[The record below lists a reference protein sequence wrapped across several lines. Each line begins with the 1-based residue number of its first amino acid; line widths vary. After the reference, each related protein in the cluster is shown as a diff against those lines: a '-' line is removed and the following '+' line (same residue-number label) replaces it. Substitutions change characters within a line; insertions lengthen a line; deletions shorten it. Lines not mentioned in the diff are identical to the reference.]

1 MDGMVAAGSA
11 MQKAR
16 WHDRRDAL
24 VAAVR
29 AAHETYG
36 PLIMGILNT
45 TPDSFSDG
53 GQHGGPDQAVAHA
66 RRLVTDGAALID
78 IGGESTRPGAD
89 FVPASEEIARTR
101 PVILALC
108 DEPQFISIDT
118 YKASVAREA
127 VRAGAVMINDVW
139 GMQRDPAMASVMA
152 ESGAVAV
159 LMHNRETIDPGLD
172 LHDEFRRYFDAL
184 LSQAMRAGIRREHIM
199 LDPGVGFGKTDPQN
213 LESIRLISAL
223 REEYGMPVLLG
234 LSRKS
239 LFGRLLGRAV
249 DERLAATLA
258 ANLCGMARGA
268 SILRVHD
275 VAPHVDAVR
284 IASLLGRPGAESRKP
299 AVS

>member
-1 MDGMVAAGSA
+1 MEAVGPAVQRAQWQG
-11 MQKAR
+11 
-16 WHDRRDAL
+16 RRDAL
-24 VAAVR
+24 VTAIR
-29 AAHETYG
+29 GAHETCA
-36 PLIMGILNT
+36 PLIMGIVNA

-53 GQHGGPDQAVAHA
+53 GRHDAPDQATAHA
-66 RRLVTDGAALID
+66 RRLVAEGAALID

-101 PVILALC
+101 PVILALA
-108 DEPQFISIDT
+108 DRPAFLSIDT

-139 GMQRDPAMASVMA
+139 GMRRDPAMASVMA
-152 ESGAVAV
+152 ETGAVAV
-159 LMHNRETIDPGLD
+159 LMHNRETVDPGLD
-172 LHDEFRRYFDAL
+172 LHDEFRRCFDAIMA
-184 LSQAMRAGIRREHIM
+184 QAERAGIRREHIV

-223 REEYGMPVLLG
+223 RAEYGVPVLLG

-239 LFGRLLGRAV
+239 LFGRLLNRAV
-249 DERLAATLA
+249 DERLAGTLA
-258 ANLCGMARGA
+258 ANLCGMSQGA

-284 IASLLGRPGAESRKP
+284 IATLFGTPTPKKERPMPS
-299 AVS
+299 